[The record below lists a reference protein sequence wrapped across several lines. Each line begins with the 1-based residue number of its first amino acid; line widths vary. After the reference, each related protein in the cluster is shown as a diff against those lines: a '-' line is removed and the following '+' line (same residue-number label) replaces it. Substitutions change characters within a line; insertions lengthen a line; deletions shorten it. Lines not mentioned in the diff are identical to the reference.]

1 MISRIRG
8 ILIEKNA
15 PAVMVEVGGIGY
27 EVFVPM
33 TTLYQLSE
41 IGQEVILYTHFVV
54 REDAQLLFGFI
65 SKADRTVF
73 QELIKVNGIGAK
85 MALAILSGMD
95 RATLLH
101 SFEQQD
107 YQLLCSI
114 PGIGRK
120 TAERLVV
127 EMKDKF
133 NKLIATLEHTQGD
146 SKEHTVITRAPINA
160 HEQNIADA
168 INALEALNFKPKD
181 AEKFV
186 LLVKD
191 QADDVESLIR
201 LALQRSLKK

>member
-8 ILIEKNA
+8 ILLEKNA
-15 PAVMVEVGGIGY
+15 PAVLVEVGGVGY

-33 TTLYQLSE
+33 TTLYQLNE

-54 REDAQLLFGFI
+54 REDAHLLFGFI

-95 RATLLH
+95 RVRLLH

-127 EMKDKF
+127 EMKDKL
-133 NKLIATLEHTQGD
+133 NKLIATLENTPADG
-146 SKEHTVITRAPINA
+146 KEHTVITRVPTTL

-168 INALEALNFKPKD
+168 INALEALNFKPKE

-186 LLVKD
+186 LMVKD
-191 QADDVESLIR
+191 EANDVETLIR